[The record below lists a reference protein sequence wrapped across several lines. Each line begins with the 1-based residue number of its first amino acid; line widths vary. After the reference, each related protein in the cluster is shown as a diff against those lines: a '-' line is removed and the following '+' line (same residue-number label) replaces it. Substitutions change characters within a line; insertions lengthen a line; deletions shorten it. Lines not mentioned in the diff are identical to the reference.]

1 MNIQKNNYYTSYNTK
16 FGARFPKADLQKV
29 MSEISYMPKL
39 ERKEKLARLYTSLKH
54 IDSIAPDTK
63 LRLTNNNI
71 GYYNPYDPDYYNYI
85 LNEKDEKL
93 VRVGYPLVKS
103 IEKLFMKPKFVEEN
117 ELKPYGFQSNA
128 LGDIC
133 MPKSVYQNQWWKNIN
148 RNITVEDIEKFAL
161 DVEA

>member
-39 ERKEKLARLYTSLKH
+39 ERKEKLARLYTSLKY

>member
-1 MNIQKNNYYTSYNTK
+1 
-16 FGARFPKADLQKV
+16 

-63 LRLTNNNI
+63 LRLTNHNR
-71 GYYNPYDPDYYNYI
+71 YDDPYNPDFYNFI

-93 VRVGYPLVKS
+93 VKVGYPLVKS
-103 IEKLFMKPKFVEEN
+103 IEELFMKPKFVKEN
-117 ELKPYGFQSNA
+117 EFKPYGFQSNA

-133 MPKSVYQNQWWKNIN
+133 MPESVYQNLWWKNIN

>member
-39 ERKEKLARLYTSLKH
+39 ERKEKLARLYTSLKY

-117 ELKPYGFQSNA
+117 EFKPYGFQSNA

>member
-39 ERKEKLARLYTSLKH
+39 ERKEKLARLYTSLKY

-117 ELKPYGFQSNA
+117 EFKPYGFQSNA

-133 MPKSVYQNQWWKNIN
+133 MPKSVYQNQWWQNIN

>member
-29 MSEISYMPKL
+29 MSEISDMPKL
-39 ERKEKLARLYTSLKH
+39 ERKEKLARLYTSLKY

-63 LRLTNNNI
+63 LRFTNNNI
-71 GYYNPYDPDYYNYI
+71 GYYNPYDPDFYNYI
-85 LNEKDEKL
+85 LNEKD

-117 ELKPYGFQSNA
+117 EFKPYGFQSNA

-161 DVEA
+161 DVEG